1 MKFFI
6 LFILIVFSNLSLSA
20 QQKMRATSFDKKVFS
35 KTLMIS
41 QKDTTITIKL
51 TKRKFDYLIQNHVDF
66 ARTAS
71 ELMENYI
78 SPILIVSPV
87 SSNSGDQKIISQRIN
102 EDGRFETIFEDGS
115 KKIYEESG
123 GYTIISPDGR
133 NLSVRYVQVP
143 SFVPPA
149 PPDDA
154 DINMYLQNVN
164 DGLLSI
170 LSDLLDNDTIS
181 ISNFQKGDENLNIY
195 EIINRRFKFIN
206 YINNEK

>member
-1 MKFFI
+1 
-6 LFILIVFSNLSLSA
+6 
-20 QQKMRATSFDKKVFS
+20 
-35 KTLMIS
+35 MIS